1 MIYDII
7 GDIHGQAHKL
17 IGLLTKLGYQN
28 VHGVFVPPRGHKAV
42 FVGDFVDRGSQQLK
56 TLQIIF
62 AMLDNGYA
70 YAVMGNHEYN
80 AIAFA
85 TQDDT
90 GNYLRSHSEKNLTQH
105 KAFLDEV
112 GFGTD
117 THYYWL
123 KRFLELSL
131 WLEFDKFAVI
141 HACFSKKA
149 MHTLTP
155 HLKNNKLPKESFV
168 DLHQNSDTYH
178 AIHELLSGIEVIV
191 PEPHFLIDGQGIKRN
206 NMRIAWWLDELNQP
220 LLNISASSNCN
231 TDNIDPNFY
240 AKVPFELTYDKPIF
254 IGHYWLKGTP
264 SLLSGQVVC
273 VDYSA
278 GTTGFLTAYQFDDD
292 NPTLNHHKFC
302 QYYHDE

>member
-28 VHGVFVPPRGHKAV
+28 KHGIFIPPAGHKAV
-42 FVGDFVDRGSQQLK
+42 FVGDFVDRGSQQLA

-62 AMLDNGYA
+62 AMLDNDYA
-70 YAVMGNHEYN
+70 HAVMGNHEYN

-85 TQDDT
+85 TKDDK
-90 GNYLRSHSEKNLTQH
+90 GEYLRPHTSKNISQH

-117 THYYWL
+117 THQYWL
-123 KRFLELSL
+123 KRLLELPL
-131 WLEFDKFAVI
+131 WLEFETFGVV

-149 MHTLTP
+149 MGILTP
-155 HLKNNKLPKESFV
+155 HLTNNKLPQENFIP
-168 DLHQNSDTYH
+168 LYQNSDTYH
-178 AIHELLSGIEVIV
+178 AIHEILSGVEVIV
-191 PEPHFLIDGQGIKRN
+191 PEPYFLIDGQGIKRN
-206 NMRIAWWLDELNQP
+206 NMRIAWWLDKLNQP

-231 TDNIDPNFY
+231 TDNIDPEFY
-240 AKVPFELTYDKPIF
+240 CPVDFDLTYDKPIF

-264 SLLSGQVVC
+264 SLLSNQVAC

-292 NPTLNHHKFC
+292 NPTLHHHRFC
-302 QYYHDE
+302 QYYHDK